1 MPAIRGFLER
11 SCLPDEVVAFA
22 ACILDA
28 LSSRFAATWRET
40 LLPSNYARDLELF
53 MKTDT
58 CHHASVSPE
67 VLVLAALSLAHGF
80 FSDNRRSAHYWAVGM
95 SRNQFTIQE
104 LEASK
109 RAILQDT
116 DYGLCRI
123 TEGMM
128 DSMLRHMQ
136 RTRTSPAA
144 AAVATNENDPVAKVG
159 RRRNFSIDMS
169 GTAMW
174 KNGVQ
179 TPEPSP

>member
-1 MPAIRGFLER
+1 MPGIRGFLER

-28 LSSRFAATWRET
+28 LSCRFTATWRET
-40 LLPSNYARDLELF
+40 LLPSDYARDLDYF
-53 MKTDT
+53 MRTDT
-58 CHHASVSPE
+58 CHHASVSPD

-80 FSDNRRSAHYWAVGM
+80 FSDTRRSAHYWAVGM

-104 LEASK
+104 LEATK
-109 RAILQDT
+109 RAILQDM

-128 DSMLRHMQ
+128 DSMMRDMQ
-136 RTRTSPAA
+136 RTGTSSPAA
-144 AAVATNENDPVAKVG
+144 STKENDSVAKAT
-159 RRRNFSIDMS
+159 RRRNFSIELS
-169 GTAMW
+169 GTAKW
-174 KNGVQ
+174 KNGVH

>member
-11 SCLPDEVVAFA
+11 SCLPDEVVAYA

-28 LSSRFAATWRET
+28 LSPHFAATWQET
-40 LLPSNYARDLELF
+40 LLPSNYARDLKFF
-53 MKTDT
+53 MNTDT
-58 CHHASVSPE
+58 YHHAPVSPD
-67 VLVLAALSLAHGF
+67 VLILAALSLAHGF
-80 FSDNRRSAHYWAVGM
+80 FSDTRRSAHYWAVGI
-95 SRNQFTIQE
+95 SRKQFSIQE

-123 TEGMM
+123 TEDMM

-136 RTRTSPAA
+136 CTKTSPAA
-144 AAVATNENDPVAKVG
+144 ASSTIDENDTVAKTG
-159 RRRNFSIDMS
+159 RRRNFSSDMS

-174 KNGVQ
+174 KYGVQ

>member
-1 MPAIRGFLER
+1 MPTIRGFLER

-22 ACILDA
+22 ACILDS
-28 LSSRFAATWRET
+28 LSHRFAATWQQT
-40 LLPSNYARDLELF
+40 LLPSSYARDLKYF
-53 MKTDT
+53 METDT
-58 CHHASVSPE
+58 CHHASVSPD

-80 FSDNRRSAHYWAVGM
+80 FSDTRRSAHYWAVGV
-95 SRNQFTIQE
+95 SQDQFTIQE
-104 LEASK
+104 LEATK
-109 RAILQDT
+109 RSILHDM

-128 DSMLRHMQ
+128 ESMLQDMQ
-136 RTRTSPAA
+136 RTKPASLA
-144 AAVATNENDPVAKVG
+144 IENGTVKAS
-159 RRRNFSIDMS
+159 RHRNFSIDLS